1 MAIRKMTLPT
11 RFREIMKMFR
21 RQGTFTEDPV
31 LPFDKIMGSKRD
43 ESRTY
48 FNFIITAGGWSK
60 RHQQIVL
67 YMLPNRRWELEEQV
81 DRKIA
86 GSCKANNVVIAGTDA
101 QQCVLDETDLSSHTT
116 LVICVIFIL
125 GFVGNAI
132 ALWIFLFHLKHWKP
146 NTVYFLNLAIADMLL
161 IICIPFRIS
170 YMVHENKWI
179 NGDVLCRL
187 NLLLISFN
195 RTSSIFFLVVTAID
209 RYLKVI
215 HRLRKRNTVP
225 ARCAVKI
232 AVALWFMAVAIWLHL
247 VTGRHDF
254 KHNNVTL
261 CESFKINSPQNG
273 TSIWISSVYML
284 FFFIFTALV
293 ILFCVSCITLKMV
306 TTVAA
311 ILIICFMP
319 TNIGFVVV
327 VITKLRSARQCNSFN
342 TARHFFYN
350 TLFLTYLNCMIN
362 PVVYYFLNLSFNN
375 ALMKALLRLKL
386 KSGRPVTSQETEQEG
401 SMDGQTA
408 ARQTIS
414 ETPL

>member
-1 MAIRKMTLPT
+1 
-11 RFREIMKMFR
+11 
-21 RQGTFTEDPV
+21 
-31 LPFDKIMGSKRD
+31 
-43 ESRTY
+43 
-48 FNFIITAGGWSK
+48 
-60 RHQQIVL
+60 
-67 YMLPNRRWELEEQV
+67 MLPNRQWELEEQV

-86 GSCKANNVVIAGTDA
+86 GSCKANNVVIVGDFNFLIIDWDCHGAEDFVRPRGDYSRAGPLRTNWSNWLKAGTDA

-116 LVICVIFIL
+116 LVICVIVIL

-146 NTVYFLNLAIADMLL
+146 NTVCFLNLAIADMLL

-293 ILFCVSCITLKMV
+293 ILFCVSCIT
-306 TTVAA
+306 
-311 ILIICFMP
+311 
-319 TNIGFVVV
+319 
-327 VITKLRSARQCNSFN
+327 
-342 TARHFFYN
+342 
-350 TLFLTYLNCMIN
+350 
-362 PVVYYFLNLSFNN
+362 
-375 ALMKALLRLKL
+375 
-386 KSGRPVTSQETEQEG
+386 
-401 SMDGQTA
+401 
-408 ARQTIS
+408 
-414 ETPL
+414 